1 MTPPDAP
8 QSAASLRP
16 PVGPWQTLLGA
27 TERPAPFTPSDGPF
41 WDDPWIGEQLL
52 AAHLDDRT
60 LAASRPAATRERTVA
75 HLVARGLAG
84 PGIDVLDLG
93 CGPGLL
99 ATGLARA
106 GCRVTG
112 VDLNEHSLAYAE
124 AAAHDEGLDL
134 AYLRQDF
141 RTLDAVARYDLAL
154 QSYGELSTFDDAT
167 RDAILARLH
176 AALRPGGALVFDVS
190 TPQCHPAEPPSW
202 HRSDGGLWRAGP
214 HLELRARLHYADDVV
229 CDRYVVIDAGGVT
242 SYRMWFHD
250 YTPGTL
256 TPVLEGAGFAVEA
269 LWGGLDGGEPGDD
282 PGWFAVLA
290 RRA

>member
-1 MTPPDAP
+1 VTQPDAP
-8 QSAASLRP
+8 QAAVATNPSADAWRA
-16 PVGPWQTLLGA
+16 LLGA
-27 TERPAPFTPSDGPF
+27 TDRPAPFTPSDGPF

-52 AAHLDDRT
+52 AAHLDERT

-75 HLVARGLAG
+75 HLVAQGLAG

-99 ATGLARA
+99 AAGLARA

-124 AAAHDEGLDL
+124 AAAREEGLDIT
-134 AYLRQDF
+134 YLRQDF
-141 RTLDAVARYDLAL
+141 RTLDAVSRYDLAL
-154 QSYGELSTFDDAT
+154 QSYGELSTFGDT
-167 RDAILARLH
+167 IRDAILARVH

-190 TPQCHPAEPPSW
+190 TPECHPDGPASWYRAE
-202 HRSDGGLWRAGP
+202 GGFWRPGP
-214 HLELRARLHYADDVV
+214 HLELQARLRYPDDVV
-229 CDRYVVIDAGGVT
+229 CDRYVVVDAGGVT
-242 SYRMWFHD
+242 TYRMWFHD
-250 YTPGTL
+250 YTPDTL
-256 TPVLEGAGFAVEA
+256 TPVLERAGFAVEA